1 MTFVEFLRDLDKK
14 LNGSSSYRMTKNSVN
29 FFLLKSR
36 QLYEIDKNIIFD
48 AIHNDTLCNED
59 PLSLCDWWNNQ
70 NLNSK
75 LRF

>member
-1 MTFVEFLRDLDKK
+1 MTFVEFLRELKKK
-14 LNGSSSYRMTKNSVN
+14 LNGSDSYRMTKNSVN

-48 AIHNDTLCNED
+48 AICNDTLCND
-59 PLSLCDWWNNQ
+59 PLSLRNLWNEKGLISN
-70 NLNSK
+70 